1 MIVAIEMTVD
11 HTTDVARWTVGSAAS
26 AAPLPRPSPRYR
38 WRMAGPP
45 DDILE
50 VLAGLDYETAL
61 TPDDPRYV
69 DTAEARGSTQT
80 PNRLA
85 MKFGLL
91 LRDGRFLPPTKKHVL
106 FFGHIGSGKTTELRR
121 YCRQLEGADRY
132 LVIEVSVHDVLDRNN
147 FEYTDLLMALAL
159 ALCERLHE
167 RDVSVPKSAVAGLER
182 WFVENVKTEESLD
195 EFSATVQAGIE
206 GKAGI
211 PLLTSLFVKFTA
223 AFKTNVTYKDTLR
236 RVVRNTCSQFAA
248 AFNAFIREAEQ
259 CSSKA
264 GVAQRFLFVV
274 DGTDKLSGG
283 DRRRFFTEDHEQ
295 LLGIEAH
302 VVYTAPLALK
312 YEGNL
317 VSGIDADLFLPLI
330 KIGERDGSPV
340 DAGRRVMRDMLLRR
354 AAEALFDGDEPI
366 DALVS
371 SCGGHPRELL
381 RLLKLCCE
389 FSDGTQITAPVVDR
403 AIDALAAEYRRFLEP
418 EDYAH
423 LANID
428 LNPVHTGND
437 ERTRK
442 LLYNLA
448 LLEYNDGSW
457 RHSHP
462 VVDRLEGYRDARRQ
476 YEAE

>member
-1 MIVAIEMTVD
+1 M
-11 HTTDVARWTVGSAAS
+11 S
-26 AAPLPRPSPRYR
+26 
-38 WRMAGPP
+38 GPP

-50 VLAGLDYETAL
+50 VLAGLDFETAL
-61 TPDDPRYV
+61 APDDPRYV
-69 DTAEARGSTQT
+69 DTAEARGSAQT
-80 PNRLA
+80 PARLA

-91 LRDGRFLPPTKKHVL
+91 LQDGRFLPPTKKHVL
-106 FFGHIGSGKTTELRR
+106 FFGHTGSGKTTELRR
-121 YCRQLEGADRY
+121 YCRQLEGEDRY
-132 LVIEVSVHDVLDRNN
+132 LVIEVSVHEVLDRNN

-159 ALCERLHE
+159 ALCERLQE
-167 RDVSVPKSAVAGLER
+167 RAVPVPESAVEGLQQ
-182 WFVENVKTEESLD
+182 WFAENVKTEESLE
-195 EFSATVQAGIE
+195 EFSATAQAGVE

-211 PLLTSLFVKFTA
+211 PLLTSLFVRFTA
-223 AFKTNVTYKDTLR
+223 AFKTNVTYKDELR
-236 RVVRNTCSQFAA
+236 RVVRNTYSQFAT
-248 AFNAFIREAEQ
+248 AFNTFIREAEQ
-259 CSSKA
+259 CSSQA

-274 DGTDKLSGG
+274 DGTDKLRGE

-312 YEGNL
+312 YEGSL
-317 VSGIDADLFLPLI
+317 VGGIDADLFLPLI
-330 KIGERDGSPV
+330 KVAEQDGSPV
-340 DAGRRVMRDMLLRR
+340 AAGLGVMRDMLLRR
-354 AAEALFDGDEPI
+354 AAETLFDGDETI

-389 FSDGTQITAPVVDR
+389 FSDGTRITAGVVER
-403 AIDALAAEYRRFLEP
+403 ATGALAAEYRRFLEP

-448 LLEYNDGSW
+448 LLEYNDGKW

-462 VVDRLEGYRDARRQ
+462 VVGRLEGYQEARRRC
-476 YEAE
+476 EAEAAAPAHEQA

>member
-1 MIVAIEMTVD
+1 M
-11 HTTDVARWTVGSAAS
+11 S
-26 AAPLPRPSPRYR
+26 
-38 WRMAGPP
+38 GPP

-69 DTAEARGSTQT
+69 DTAEARGSAQT
-80 PNRLA
+80 PERLA

-91 LRDGRFLPPTKKHVL
+91 LRDGRFVPPTKKHVL
-106 FFGHIGSGKTTELRR
+106 FFGHTGSGKTTELRR
-121 YCRQLEGADRY
+121 YCQRLEGEDRY
-132 LVIEVSVHDVLDRNN
+132 LVVEVSVHEVLDRNN

-159 ALCERLHE
+159 ALCERLQEH
-167 RDVSVPKSAVAGLER
+167 DVPVPESAVAGLER
-182 WFVENVKTEESLD
+182 WFAENVTTEESLK
-195 EFSATVQAGIE
+195 EFSATAEAGIE
-206 GKAGI
+206 GKTGI

-236 RVVRNTCSQFAA
+236 RVVRNTYSQFAT
-248 AFNAFIREAEQ
+248 AFNTFIREAEQ
-259 CSSKA
+259 CSSA
-264 GVAQRFLFVV
+264 ARIARRFLFVV
-274 DGTDKLSGG
+274 DGTDKLRGD

-330 KIGERDGSPV
+330 KIAEQDGGPV
-340 DAGRRVMRDMLLRR
+340 GAGLAVMREMLLRR
-354 AAEALFDGDEPI
+354 AAASLFDGDATI
-366 DALVS
+366 DALVA

-389 FSDGTQITAPVVDR
+389 FSDGAQITAAVVER
-403 AIDALAAEYRRFLEP
+403 AIGALAAEYRRFLEP

-462 VVDRLEGYRDARRQ
+462 VVGRVEGYQDARRT
-476 YEAE
+476 YEAEAASSGDE